1 MKEEDNEE
9 TYEIK
14 LFYNKQEF
22 DLSINSSYD
31 ETLRKICQII
41 NLNANSL
48 ILSYDDEDGDNILVS
63 NEEDYLI
70 FFEQVKTYIVKSLI
84 IELNEKSNENNINEY
99 SNLNINEIN
108 NIILNDNEKD
118 NQIGK
123 NINNINEINNNN
135 LFNDNDIQNS
145 NIFKPKKK
153 NNEDEQIEDKIFYFR
168 CTCCDDYPI
177 LLVMFYCRE
186 CNLYLCENC
195 GKNLNTHFHQLL
207 KIDSQAQLY
216 KIKEEENEEIEE
228 NRIKKEKEK
237 KKKSKNLLSKLNPLK
252 HFKDGKMKTI
262 RKKNEKI
269 IGKDLNLNDV
279 NNK

>member
-63 NEEDYLI
+63 NEEDYSI
-70 FFEQVKTYIVKSLI
+70 FLDQIKSNVVKCLI
-84 IELNEKSNENNINEY
+84 IELNDKSNENNINEY
-99 SNLNINEIN
+99 SNYNTNDF
-108 NIILNDNEKD
+108 NIIFFDNEKD

-123 NINNINEINNNN
+123 NINNINIINNYE
-135 LFNDNDIQNS
+135 LFNDNGMQNS
-145 NIFKPKKK
+145 SISTPKKV
-153 NNEDEQIEDKIFYFR
+153 NNDDERIEDKIYYFR
-168 CTCCDDYPI
+168 CTSCDEYPI
-177 LLVMFYCRE
+177 LFVMFYCPE

-195 GKNLNTHFHQLL
+195 GKNMGNHFHQLL
-207 KIDSQAQLY
+207 KIDSQD
-216 KIKEEENEEIEE
+216 KIQIFFTLKVG
-228 NRIKKEKEK
+228 
-237 KKKSKNLLSKLNPLK
+237 PLRSRVA
-252 HFKDGKMKTI
+252 I
-262 RKKNEKI
+262 
-269 IGKDLNLNDV
+269 
-279 NNK
+279 

>member
-123 NINNINEINNNN
+123 NINNINIINNYE
-135 LFNDNDIQNS
+135 LFNDNGMQNS
-145 NIFKPKKK
+145 SISTPKKV
-153 NNEDEQIEDKIFYFR
+153 NNDDERIEDKIYYYK
-168 CTCCDDYPI
+168 CDNCDEYPI
-177 LLVMFYCRE
+177 LFEMFYCSE
-186 CNLYLCENC
+186 CNLYLCKNC
-195 GKNLNTHFHQLL
+195 GITVNNHFHQLL
-207 KIDSQAQLY
+207 KIDSQD
-216 KIKEEENEEIEE
+216 
-228 NRIKKEKEK
+228 
-237 KKKSKNLLSKLNPLK
+237 KL
-252 HFKDGKMKTI
+252 F
-262 RKKNEKI
+262 RKK
-269 IGKDLNLNDV
+269 
-279 NNK
+279 